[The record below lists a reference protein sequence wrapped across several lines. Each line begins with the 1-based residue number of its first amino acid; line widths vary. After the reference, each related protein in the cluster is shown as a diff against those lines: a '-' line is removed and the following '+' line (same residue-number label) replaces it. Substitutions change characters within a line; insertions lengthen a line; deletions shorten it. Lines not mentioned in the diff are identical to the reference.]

1 MTIGIY
7 ALYWAEQDLVYIGQ
21 SVEIET
27 RFKTHL
33 WYLRTGSH
41 SNKRVQSAYSRY
53 GEPNLYVLE
62 ECSAR
67 ELNTL
72 EILWTEEFNSLHN
85 GLNIV
90 SAGDSASGVT
100 AKNSKYNKASILKVF
115 SLLYKTTLKHFEVVN
130 RLKLPLHLI
139 DDIAS
144 GRVHNWLQ
152 EEYPDKYA
160 IMVLNRVKR
169 KHCSKPQKQVVNRV
183 HRPLVSPAGEV
194 FTAIDNIMGF
204 CKSQPDLCVNFK
216 SATSKIHAVLNET
229 RQSHL
234 GWRLQKE

>member
-1 MTIGIY
+1 MTVGIY
-7 ALYWAEQDLVYIGQ
+7 ALYWVEQGLVYVGQ

-33 WYLRTGSH
+33 WYLSTGSH
-41 SNKRVQSAYSRY
+41 SNKRVQSAYGRY
-53 GEPNLYVLE
+53 GKPELHILE
-62 ECSAR
+62 QCLAI

-72 EILWTEEFNSLHN
+72 EVLWTEEFDSLRN

-90 SAGDSASGVT
+90 SAGDSAAGVT

-115 SLLYKTTLKHFEVVN
+115 SLLYKTTLKHFEIVN
-130 RLKLPLHLI
+130 RLQLPLHLI
-139 DDIAS
+139 DDVAA

-152 EEYPDKYA
+152 EEYPDKYG
-160 IMVLNRVKR
+160 IMVSNRVLR
-169 KHCSKPQKQVVNRV
+169 KHCSKPQKQVAGRV
-183 HRPLVSPAGEV
+183 HRPLISPTGEI
-194 FTAIDNIMGF
+194 FTNIDNIMGF
-204 CKSQPDLCVNFK
+204 CKSQPDLCANFK

-234 GWRLQKE
+234 GWRLLKE